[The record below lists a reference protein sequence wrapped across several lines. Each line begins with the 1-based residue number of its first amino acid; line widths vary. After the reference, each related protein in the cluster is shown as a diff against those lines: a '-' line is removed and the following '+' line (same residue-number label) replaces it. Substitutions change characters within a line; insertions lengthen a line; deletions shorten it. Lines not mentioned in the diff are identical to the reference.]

1 MDEVQNEA
9 SLPGDGEGF
18 IGKHMKKLADKQ
30 RAMMEEKLAKDE
42 EDMIASGIDIT
53 PKYTKLAAH
62 KKKGAKRGILARVE
76 EKLSQ

>member
-1 MDEVQNEA
+1 
-9 SLPGDGEGF
+9 
-18 IGKHMKKLADKQ
+18 
-30 RAMMEEKLAKDE
+30 MMEEKLAKDE